1 MGRGTVFAWQH
12 DARHQDGGRRIRIFD
27 DGAQPAVAPQSRA
40 LVIAL
45 DHENRRATLV
55 GKYTHK
61 PGGILSKFMG
71 NAQLLDN
78 GNVLVGWGSEP
89 FITEFGPSGE
99 IRFDAKLP
107 HGGQNYRAFRFPWI
121 GRPADKPRL
130 VRAGTGARKLYA
142 SWNGATEVASWQLQA
157 GPTVASLVTVDT
169 VPRTGFETTFDFPAG
184 AAYAVAVAVGAHGK
198 PLGASPALRI

>member
-1 MGRGTVFAWQH
+1 M
-12 DARHQDGGRRIRIFD
+12 
-27 DGAQPAVAPQSRA
+27 
-40 LVIAL
+40 IAL

-61 PGGILSKFMG
+61 PGRILSKFMG

-107 HGGQNYRAFRFPWI
+107 RGGQNYRAFRFPWV
-121 GRPADKPRL
+121 GRPADRPRL
-130 VRAGTGARKLYA
+130 VRATAGGRKLYA

-157 GPTVASLVTVDT
+157 GPTATSLVAGQTVR
-169 VPRTGFETTFDFPAG
+169 RTGFETTFDVPDG
-184 AAYAVAVAVGAHGK
+184 ARYFAVVGLGPHGK
-198 PLGASPALRI
+198 TLGTSDVIER